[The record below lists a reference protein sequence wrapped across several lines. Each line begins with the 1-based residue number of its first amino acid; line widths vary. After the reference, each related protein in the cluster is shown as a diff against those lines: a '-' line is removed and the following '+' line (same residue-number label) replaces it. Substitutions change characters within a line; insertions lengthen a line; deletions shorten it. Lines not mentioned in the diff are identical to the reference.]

1 MSAEFSITINSE
13 QLARGLRPSKRV
25 PRNSRYL
32 VTCVGAVG
40 RDGILQIIDQLTRM
54 GTAIIADSFPYPQLF
69 VFTNMIVVCSATEI
83 FEWVAGSLVLKL
95 TVAAGS
101 TWSAVEFYDYAYLS
115 NGKVAVIRDSISK
128 VYSITTTLPTASSI
142 CNFQGQVIIGAPD
155 TKIPGASL
163 TVKVDP
169 IVLTT
174 TQQGWWF
181 VIEEDDGD

>member
-1 MSAEFSITINSE
+1 MDGSFSITISSE

-32 VTCVGAVG
+32 IACVGAVG
-40 RDGILQIIDQLTRM
+40 RDGTLQVIDILARM
-54 GTAIIADSFPYPQLF
+54 GTGIIADSFPYPQLF

-101 TWSAVEFYDYAYLS
+101 TWSAVDFFDYVYLS
-115 NGKVAVIRDSISK
+115 NGKVAVIRDSISRI
-128 VYSITTTLPTASSI
+128 YSITTTLPTASSI

-163 TVKVDP
+163 TIKVNP

-174 TQQGWWF
+174 TQRGNYY
-181 VIEEDDGD
+181 